1 MLAEDYE
8 SELAEIRPRLQE
20 LVEFKVEQD
29 NLIYDH
35 ERSNISKHMN
45 TFTAS
50 IDTKEDM
57 YNLDINHLMMSNAE
71 NDMNNRINTV
81 KTEMNKSYENIIHE
95 FNNNPKVNSSYDY
108 NTNLRS
114 NGFNNNYDKIRNNN
128 QLDANRS

>member
-1 MLAEDYE
+1 MG
-8 SELAEIRPRLQE
+8 
-20 LVEFKVEQD
+20 
-29 NLIYDH
+29 
-35 ERSNISKHMN
+35 
-45 TFTAS
+45 
-50 IDTKEDM
+50 
-57 YNLDINHLMMSNAE
+57 MMSNAE